1 MGLIPKQ
8 NAPANLVPFS
18 MKDIEQAARQMLL
31 RARAQA
37 DQIVAAARAEG
48 EALKKAMHAQGLAEG
63 RKQGHAEGLEQ
74 GRKQGFEQ
82 ALMEHRQHFA
92 DLIATLSAVLQ
103 EVEAARRELE
113 SEALREVVTFACAVA
128 RRVTKRQCQV
138 DPAVLEANLSEAMRL
153 IVHGGDLRISIHPS
167 QIEAL
172 QQMLPRLS
180 LTWPTLEHA
189 KLIPDDSVAVGGC
202 RLRTAHGEIDADVD
216 AQLDRV
222 IAEVLPGS

>member
-63 RKQGHAEGLEQ
+63 RTQGHAEGREQ

-92 DLIATLSAVLQ
+92 GLIATLSAVLQ

-113 SEALREVVTFACAVA
+113 SEALREVVTFA
-128 RRVTKRQCQV
+128 
-138 DPAVLEANLSEAMRL
+138 
-153 IVHGGDLRISIHPS
+153 
-167 QIEAL
+167 
-172 QQMLPRLS
+172 
-180 LTWPTLEHA
+180 
-189 KLIPDDSVAVGGC
+189 
-202 RLRTAHGEIDADVD
+202 
-216 AQLDRV
+216 
-222 IAEVLPGS
+222 